1 VDEITDYQIADA
13 MKAIG
18 GSFVRTLG
26 QLWFMADLI
35 NREKLKAAFPEYWEE
50 YRELVQLKARG

>member
-1 VDEITDYQIADA
+1 MDEITDYQIADA

-18 GSFVRTLG
+18 GSFVRLVG
-26 QLWFMADLI
+26 QAWFAADLI

>member
-18 GSFVRTLG
+18 GSFVRALG
-26 QLWFMADLI
+26 LAWFAADLI

-50 YRELVQLKARG
+50 YRELVALRARG